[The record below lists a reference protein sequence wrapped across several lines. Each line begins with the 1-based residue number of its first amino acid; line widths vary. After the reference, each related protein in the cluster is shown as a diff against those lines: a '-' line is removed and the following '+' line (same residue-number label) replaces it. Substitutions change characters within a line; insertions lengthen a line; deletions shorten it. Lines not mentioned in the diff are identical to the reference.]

1 MSADPQIETATI
13 SNKDQGMLVEASL
26 ASDIGRRIKHR
37 RHQLGMS
44 LRQLGAV
51 ANLSASSLSQIE
63 RGIVSPTLSSL
74 SDIARSLEVPLFD
87 FFVGSYEN
95 SLVLKKGQHLRL
107 ELPGSNVD
115 YELISRRGSTSI
127 AVMRA
132 RLEAGHSVYD
142 EPQSHPQEEC
152 LFVLRGQ
159 IEVTLGDETVL
170 LDKYDAIHFDA
181 STLHKFAAV
190 GDSDAEYI
198 LCISPV
204 VF

>member
-1 MSADPQIETATI
+1 MNTDPERGTATI
-13 SNKDQGMLVEASL
+13 ISEDQREPVEGSL
-26 ASDIGRRIKHR
+26 ASDIGRRINQR

-51 ANLSASSLSQIE
+51 ASLSASSLSQIE
-63 RGIVSPTLSSL
+63 RGMVSPTLSSL
-74 SDIARSLEVPLFD
+74 SDIARALEVPLFD

-95 SLVLKKGQHLRL
+95 SLVLKRGQHLRL

-159 IEVTLGDETVL
+159 IEVTLGDETIL
-170 LDKYDAIHFDA
+170 LDSYDAIHFDA
-181 STLHKFAAV
+181 STLHKFTAV

-204 VF
+204 VV

>member
-1 MSADPQIETATI
+1 MSANPEMATI
-13 SNKDQGMLVEASL
+13 SSGDQEEPVEDSL
-26 ASDIGRRIKHR
+26 ACDIGRRIKHR
-37 RHQLGMS
+37 RHELGMS
-44 LRQLGAV
+44 LRQLGTV

-63 RGIVSPTLSSL
+63 RGIVCPTLSSL
-74 SDIARSLEVPLFD
+74 SDIARALGVPLFD
-87 FFVGSYEN
+87 FFVGSYED

-107 ELPGSNVD
+107 ELPGSSVD

-127 AVMRA
+127 GVLRA
-132 RLEAGHSVYD
+132 QLQAGHSVYD

-159 IEVTLGDETVL
+159 IEVALGDETVL

-181 STLHKFAAV
+181 STLHKYAAV

>member
-1 MSADPQIETATI
+1 
-13 SNKDQGMLVEASL
+13 
-26 ASDIGRRIKHR
+26 
-37 RHQLGMS
+37 MS

-63 RGIVSPTLSSL
+63 RGTVSPTLSSL
-74 SDIARSLEVPLFD
+74 SGIARALKVPLFD
-87 FFVGSYEN
+87 FFVGSYGD
-95 SLVLKKGQHLRL
+95 SLVLKKDQHLRL
-107 ELPGSNVD
+107 ELPGSNVN
-115 YELISRRGSTSI
+115 YELISRRGSATV

-152 LFVLRGQ
+152 LFVLQGQ
-159 IEVTLGDETVL
+159 IEVILGDEAIL
-170 LDKYDAIHFDA
+170 LNKYDAIHFDA
-181 STLHKFAAV
+181 STPHRFSAV